1 MRPVT
6 ETSIPRVTPTLVLPL
21 APTSHLLVAGLL
33 STCLAMKCVFFWLL
47 ASWLGNSS
55 VHESGL
61 TTSHLKEGVVLFL
74 APCFGPRP
82 CSDLDHCLIPP
93 VFLQVPDSATS
104 PDLRSLG
111 THTSI

>member
-1 MRPVT
+1 M
-6 ETSIPRVTPTLVLPL
+6 
-21 APTSHLLVAGLL
+21 
-33 STCLAMKCVFFWLL
+33 
-47 ASWLGNSS
+47 
-55 VHESGL
+55 
-61 TTSHLKEGVVLFL
+61 FL

-104 PDLRSLG
+104 PGLRSLG